1 MPISK
6 PGLGRGLG
14 SLIPDN
20 FDVAS
25 VVENGERI
33 ERLKVTDLTPN
44 PHQPRTQFDEE
55 ALKELAGSIKRYG
68 IVQPLVVSPHKGGY
82 SIVAGERRWR
92 AAQLAGLKDV
102 PAIVRTAKELER
114 LEIALIEN
122 VQRVD
127 LGALEQAF
135 SIERLHQQFNVTYNE
150 IAERLGKATS
160 TINNLVRLLQLPDEA
175 KKALMENTISE
186 GHARQVLAL
195 KDTPK
200 QQLELLG
207 LIVKHGWSVRQA
219 ENYVNSIKDG
229 FSDTKA
235 ATTRMA
241 SETPL
246 TKQLSDRYGT
256 NVKIRRTAK
265 GGRVEIAF
273 GTDEQLAEL
282 LNQLAR

>member
-55 ALKELAGSIKRYG
+55 ALKGLARSIKRYG

-195 KDTPK
+195 KDAPK